1 MPRSPVLPLLLLALS
16 GTGVVAA
23 AAPAGDPATVHEADG
38 HTTVAA
44 AGEPTITGPTAL
56 SRPTDPASAAGRPVP
71 ADPDVAEF
79 FSPPATELPDGTLR
93 HTPYDRPRWARA
105 FDPDA
110 APEWEFVP
118 APAPDLFVA
127 EPDYG
132 DVASGMVH
140 VASAVL
146 GRPMAWEMTGAA
158 AEELVA
164 EAAREAAVLT
174 TLTDTAFDREGILEA
189 SDRLG
194 QPAENLWDVDVGL
207 LAGAAAGSLDR
218 ALTTW
223 DAGVDEGA
231 PVGTVTAALRT
242 AQERAGLPQRLNGR
256 NLARL
261 STRTAIERADGAS
274 HGGVT
279 VDLGA
284 PETLAGLLQRR
295 DLTVRLPDGARAR
308 GHVLVWHPDD
318 PDIEL
323 ATDLATGW
331 GGRATVADAAARLGA
346 VAAVNGGFWLDDA
359 EPDGLLV
366 RDGHML
372 SDATAWTGTQR
383 GVRGAIGVR
392 GDEVMVDRPDWQVRL
407 QQGDRVLGVDA
418 LNRPA
423 RPGQTVAWNADGPT
437 PSGTAGS
444 WWLVPGV
451 GRTGEAIPVPGPRR
465 PHDGQLLVATD
476 HDLSGRWTVSV
487 AASQGWEELQ
497 AGLAGGPR
505 LVYDGSPTP
514 AGWWLGEGFA
524 TAHTHQRHPRTA
536 VGVDA
541 YGALITVVVDGR
553 QPGWSA
559 GTTQAETQSVM
570 LALGVRDATMLD
582 GGGSTQLVVDGALRN
597 RPCCDARTRP
607 VATVAAF
614 VPSDD

>member
-1 MPRSPVLPLLLLALS
+1 MSRSPVLFLLLVLS
-16 GTGVVAA
+16 IVGLSA
-23 AAPAGDPATVHEADG
+23 AAPPDPATTDPTRDAARV
-38 HTTVAA
+38 VA
-44 AGEPTITGPTAL
+44 AGEPEISGPTAL
-56 SRPTDPASAAGRPVP
+56 GRPTDPASSAGRPVP

-79 FSPPATELPDGTLR
+79 FSPPAVELPAGTLR
-93 HTPYDRPRWARA
+93 HTPYDRPEWART

-118 APAPDLFVA
+118 APAPDLFIA

-132 DVASGMVH
+132 DVESGMVH
-140 VASAVL
+140 VASSVL
-146 GRPMAWEMTGAA
+146 GRPMAWEMTN
-158 AEELVA
+158 A
-164 EAAREAAVLT
+164 EAEQLVTEAATEAAVLT
-174 TLTDTAFDREGILEA
+174 TITDTTFDRDGILEA
-189 SDRLG
+189 SRRLG
-194 QPAENLWDVDVGL
+194 RPADDLWDVDVGL

-218 ALTTW
+218 ALNTW

-231 PVGTVTAALRT
+231 PVGTVTAALKA
-242 AQERAGLPQRLNGR
+242 AQARAGLSRTLNGR

-261 STRTAIERADGAS
+261 STRTAIQRADGAS
-274 HGGVT
+274 HEGVT
-279 VDLGA
+279 VDLGD

-295 DLTVRLPDGARAR
+295 DLAVRLPDGATAR

-318 PDIEL
+318 PDVEL
-323 ATDLATGW
+323 TTDLATGW
-331 GGRATVADAAARLGA
+331 GARATVADASARLGA
-346 VAAVNGGFWLDDA
+346 VAAVNGGFWLDEG

-366 RDGHML
+366 RNGHML
-372 SDATAWTGTQR
+372 SDTTAWTGTQR

-392 GDEVMVDRPDWQVRL
+392 GDKVLVDRPDWQVRL
-407 QQGDRVLGVDA
+407 QSGDRTLGVDA

-444 WWLVPGV
+444 WWLVPGL
-451 GRTGEAIPVPGPRR
+451 GRTGEAIRLPGPRR

-476 HDLSGRWTVSV
+476 HDLSGRWTASV
-487 AASQGWEELQ
+487 VASRGWEQLQ

-524 TAHTHQRHPRTA
+524 PAHTHQRHPRTA
-536 VGVDA
+536 VGVDP
-541 YGALITVVVDGR
+541 YGALVTVVVDGR

-559 GTTQAETQSVM
+559 GTTQAETQSLM
-570 LALGVRDATMLD
+570 LALGIRDATMLD

-597 RPCCDARTRP
+597 RPCCDATTRP

-614 VPSDD
+614 VPAGD